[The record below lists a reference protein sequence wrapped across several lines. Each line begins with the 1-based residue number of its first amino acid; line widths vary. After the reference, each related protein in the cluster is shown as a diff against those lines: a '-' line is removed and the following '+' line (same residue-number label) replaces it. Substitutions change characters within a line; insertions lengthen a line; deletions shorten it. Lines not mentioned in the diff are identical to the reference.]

1 MVSVCLAT
9 YNGEKYIKEQ
19 LDSILIQLDK
29 NDEIII
35 SDDGSID
42 NTINIIHEYNDLR
55 IKIYTNFSHKGIT
68 GNFENALI
76 HSKGEYI
83 FLSDQDDI
91 WLENK
96 VDNSINYLYTFDLI
110 ITDCKVVDSNLN
122 IIQPSFFKL
131 NNSQSGILNNL
142 YHSSY
147 IGCCMAFK
155 REILKDILPFP
166 KDIPMHDSWIGFVC
180 DLFYKSL
187 FLPVPLILYRRH
199 DQNATPTFRKSPN
212 SIFKKSLFRWN
223 LIKYVPLLLLRKHT
237 NNDNRLHSNI

>member
-1 MVSVCLAT
+1 
-9 YNGEKYIKEQ
+9 
-19 LDSILIQLDK
+19 
-29 NDEIII
+29 
-35 SDDGSID
+35 
-42 NTINIIHEYNDLR
+42 LR
-55 IKIYTNFSHKGIT
+55 IKIDTNFGHKCIT

-96 VDNSINYLYTFDLI
+96 IDNCINYLNICDLI

-122 IIQPSFFKL
+122 IIHSSFFKL
-131 NNSQSGILNNL
+131 NNSQTGILNNL

-147 IGCCMAFK
+147 LGCCMAFK
-155 REILKDILPFP
+155 RIVLTKALPFP
-166 KDIPMHDSWIGFVC
+166 KSISHDLWIGFVC
-180 DLFYKSL
+180 EVFYKSL

-199 DQNATPTFRKSPN
+199 DQNATPTSHKSPN
-212 SIFKKSLFRWN
+212 SIFKKILFRWN
-223 LIKYVPLLLLRKHT
+223 LIKYIPLLLLRKYT